1 VRCIAIDDEPLA
13 LELIEDFCK
22 RINFLEMVTTCTS
35 AVEAMDLLSKQA
47 IDLVFVDINMPQV
60 SGLDFVKSLSN
71 PPIIIFTTAYSEHA
85 AKGFDLDAIDYLVKP
100 IPFERFLK
108 AVYKANE
115 IFEARNKKTATL
127 LSGQLTSGNPKF
139 LLIKVGYSTVKINL
153 EDILYIEGVKDY
165 IKIVVKD
172 MPKSFVPRITMT
184 AIMERLPADNFVRVH
199 KSFIVSLSHMERIE
213 NNGIIISGKHIPIGE
228 QYKNSFYSI
237 IDVNRI

>member
-35 AVEAMDLLSKQA
+35 AVEALDFLNKQA

-60 SGLDFVKSLSN
+60 SGFDFVKSLSN
-71 PPIIIFTTAYSEHA
+71 PPIIVFTTAYSEHA

-100 IPFERFLK
+100 IPFDRFLK
-108 AVYKANE
+108 AVCKANE
-115 IFEARNKKTATL
+115 IFEARNMKTASEL
-127 LSGQLTSGNPKF
+127 PGGKVSEKPKF
-139 LLIKVGYSTVKINL
+139 LLIKVGYSTVKITL

-172 MPKSFVPRITMT
+172 KSKSFLPRITMT
-184 AIMERLPADNFVRVH
+184 AIMERLPANDFIRVH
-199 KSFIVSLSHMERIE
+199 KSFIISLSNMERIE
-213 NNGIIISGKHIPIGE
+213 NNGIIIAGNHIPIGE
-228 QYKNSFYSI
+228 QYKNSFYAAI
-237 IDVNRI
+237 EGNRM